1 MQNFTIRSKEMDNI
15 KMNNHHYKRINLLII
30 LIFALQLVSC
40 QKNNNQMS
48 SKKEESNGK
57 MIDEPTGIWPTN
69 RDKNGDYYYT
79 TSLNSFPGYITQ
91 DAGSHFITSKEE
103 VGFLVMENGGGWP
116 YVTGWGR
123 NDEYHP
129 IPEKLYVAWYSP
141 HEDKFY
147 QGTFVMPSDKI
158 KKELD
163 KMWRAYPTKSLYT
176 ADHFDRY
183 KDLIVGVVPGGDVV
197 VWLSSLSQTIEI
209 GRYKAAV
216 TDKITWK
223 DFAGMNGM
231 ASDNTKENY
240 LKYTEKGISALPFN
254 ILEKYER
261 RYNWKKVI
269 EKEDGKNKALQINL
283 NKLFVTY
290 FNGEEET
297 SYALY
302 KQEYGFASRAVPSI
316 ILFEFYLNGK
326 DYSGGFDLVQDDI
339 FKAFE
344 ELSKS
349 GGKSLELVLI
359 LDRDN
364 EVAKIILRNETK
376 QYVLETKDLQL
387 GVLPIDNT
395 LKITPLKN

>member
-129 IPEKLYVAWYSP
+129 VPEKLYVAWYSP

-147 QGTFVMPSDKI
+147 EGKFVMPSDNI

-176 ADHFDRY
+176 ADHFERY

-223 DFAGMNGM
+223 DFARMNGM

-240 LKYTEKGISALPFN
+240 LKYTEKGISLLPFN

-261 RYNWKKVI
+261 RYNWKIKIEDKETKQVI
-269 EKEDGKNKALQINL
+269 QPLKFN
-283 NKLFVTY
+283 TY
-290 FNGEEET
+290 FYNGEEEMQ
-297 SYALY
+297 YALY
-302 KQEYGFASRAVPSI
+302 KEEYGIASRPVPKKI
-316 ILFEFYLNGK
+316 IFRFKVDENIVYGT
-326 DYSGGFDLVQDDI
+326 GFTFNEDDV
-339 FKAFE
+339 FKAFDVVGVNKDKAI
-344 ELSKS
+344 ELVIQLDKDLELKKVMVKS
-349 GGKSLELVLI
+349 EDKQYILDVPLPKMGKSK
-359 LDRDN
+359 LD
-364 EVAKIILRNETK
+364 
-376 QYVLETKDLQL
+376 
-387 GVLPIDNT
+387 

>member
-15 KMNNHHYKRINLLII
+15 KMTNHHYKRINLLII

-40 QKNNNQMS
+40 QKNNDKMS
-48 SKKEESNGK
+48 NKEEESNGK

-183 KDLIVGVVPGGDVV
+183 KDLIVGVVPGGGVV

-223 DFAGMNGM
+223 DFARMNGM

-261 RYNWKKVI
+261 RYNWKIKIEDKETKQVI
-269 EKEDGKNKALQINL
+269 QPLKFN
-283 NKLFVTY
+283 TY
-290 FNGEEET
+290 FYNGEEEMQ
-297 SYALY
+297 YALY
-302 KQEYGFASRAVPSI
+302 KEEYGIASRPVPKKI
-316 ILFEFYLNGK
+316 IFRFKVDENIVYGT
-326 DYSGGFDLVQDDI
+326 GFTFNEDDI
-339 FKAFE
+339 FKAFDVVGVNKDKAI
-344 ELSKS
+344 ELVIQLDKDLELKKVMVKS
-349 GGKSLELVLI
+349 EDKQYILDVPLPKMGKSK
-359 LDRDN
+359 LD
-364 EVAKIILRNETK
+364 
-376 QYVLETKDLQL
+376 
-387 GVLPIDNT
+387 

>member
-15 KMNNHHYKRINLLII
+15 KMTNHHYKRINLLII

-40 QKNNNQMS
+40 QKNNDKMS
-48 SKKEESNGK
+48 NKEEESNGK

-183 KDLIVGVVPGGDVV
+183 KDLIVGVVPGGGVV

-223 DFAGMNGM
+223 DFARMNGM

-240 LKYTEKGISALPFN
+240 LKYTEKGISPLPFN

-261 RYNWKKVI
+261 RYNWKIKIEDKETKQVI
-269 EKEDGKNKALQINL
+269 QPLKFN
-283 NKLFVTY
+283 TY
-290 FNGEEET
+290 FYNGEEEMQ
-297 SYALY
+297 YALY
-302 KQEYGFASRAVPSI
+302 KEEYGIASRPVPKKI
-316 ILFEFYLNGK
+316 IFRFKVDENIVYGT
-326 DYSGGFDLVQDDI
+326 GFTFNEDDI
-339 FKAFE
+339 FKAFDVVGVNKDKAI
-344 ELSKS
+344 ELVIQLDKDLELKKVMVKS
-349 GGKSLELVLI
+349 EDKQYILDVPLPKMGKSK
-359 LDRDN
+359 LD
-364 EVAKIILRNETK
+364 
-376 QYVLETKDLQL
+376 
-387 GVLPIDNT
+387 